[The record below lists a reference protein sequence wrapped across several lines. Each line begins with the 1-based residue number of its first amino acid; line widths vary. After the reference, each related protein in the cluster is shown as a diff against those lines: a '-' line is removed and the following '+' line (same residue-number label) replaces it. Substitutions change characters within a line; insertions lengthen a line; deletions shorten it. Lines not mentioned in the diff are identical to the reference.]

1 MQEKIIH
8 SLKNNPNYLSGEEIS
23 RVLKISRAGIW
34 KHIEELRKQGYDIEA
49 APKRGYRIRSTP
61 DKLLPWEINFDLGTQ
76 AIGQQIIY
84 KDSVSSTMDEAFAL
98 GVAGAAHGTVVC
110 AETQTKGRGRM
121 GRQWV
126 SPPGKG
132 IYVSIILRPQVNLSE
147 VAQLTL
153 VSAVALCEALRNVA
167 GVEAAIKWPNDILID
182 GKKVSGILTELNA
195 EMDRIKFV
203 VVGIGV
209 NVNTLSSQLPP
220 EGTSL
225 KVEAKKD
232 ISRVE
237 VLREILRSLEKW
249 VVIFEAHGF
258 AEVRER
264 WKELSWTL
272 GKRVK
277 FIEPSGEVIGTAI
290 DLAPDGCLLL
300 KKDSGE
306 VIKRISGDAILVNN
320 GK

>member
-23 RVLKISRAGIW
+23 RALKISRAGIW

-49 APKRGYRIRSTP
+49 APKRGYRIRSSP
-61 DKLLPWEINFDLGTQ
+61 DKLLPWEINFALGTQ
-76 AIGQQIIY
+76 ALGQNIIY

-98 GVAGAAHGTVVC
+98 GVKGAQHGTVVC
-110 AETQTKGRGRM
+110 AETQTKGRGRL
-121 GRQWV
+121 GRAWI

-132 IYVSIILRPQVNLSE
+132 IYASILLRPQVNLNE

-153 VSAVALCEALRNVA
+153 VSAVALCEALRKVS
-167 GVEAAIKWPNDILID
+167 GVEATIKWPNDILID

-203 VVGIGV
+203 IVGIGV

-225 KVEAKKD
+225 KIEAKKD
-232 ISRVE
+232 FSRVE
-237 VLREILRSLEKW
+237 VLREILRSFEKW
-249 VVIFEAHGF
+249 VGLFETQGF
-258 AEVRER
+258 PEVRKR

-277 FIEPSGEVIGTAI
+277 FIEPHGETIGTAI
-290 DLAPDGCLLL
+290 DLASDGCLLL

-306 VIKRISGDAILVNN
+306 IVKKISGDALPV